1 MRSTTTPIMCLC
13 VSLSLHLVHK
23 YDWSNGPSQF
33 VCIVKIVSVAASQSV
48 TFRHK
53 CAFPSLSALP
63 DPTQYNYNIRQGQR
77 QIQRQRHM
85 CVCAFP
91 PLLVSLHAARS
102 HSIHLPS
109 ALSQSC
115 SFTFPPWVLD
125 LVYSHSKH
133 ALFSQRLLL
142 IVSRSHLVCCSLPLP
157 WLNTS
162 PARLA
167 GLFLMPPHLYGCAGQ
182 LSQTR

>member
-63 DPTQYNYNIRQGQR
+63 DPTQYNYNIRQR
-77 QIQRQRHM
+77 QRQRHM
-85 CVCAFP
+85 YVCVCLS

-125 LVYSHSKH
+125 LVYPHSKH
-133 ALFSQRLLL
+133 ALFSQRLLF
-142 IVSRSHLVCCSLPLP
+142 ISVSFGLLQSSPSLAQYVSTAACRIIP
-157 WLNTS
+157 NATS
-162 PARLA
+162 SVWQCRPA
-167 GLFLMPPHLYGCAGQ
+167 
-182 LSQTR
+182 

>member
-1 MRSTTTPIMCLC
+1 MCLC

-33 VCIVKIVSVAASQSV
+33 VCIVKIVSDAASQSV
-48 TFRHK
+48 TFRHM
-53 CAFPSLSALP
+53 CTFPSLSALP
-63 DPTQYNYNIRQGQR
+63 DRTQYNYTIRQRQR
-77 QIQRQRHM
+77 QRQRHM

-115 SFTFPPWVLD
+115 SFTFPLWVLD
-125 LVYSHSKH
+125 LVCKPSFKTCSFQSE
-133 ALFSQRLLL
+133 APSL
-142 IVSRSHLVCCSLPLP
+142 VSRSHLVCCSLPLP

-162 PARLA
+162 PPRLA
-167 GLFLMPPHLYGCAGQ
+167 GLFLMPPHLYGSAGQ

>member
-63 DPTQYNYNIRQGQR
+63 DPTQYNYNIRQR
-77 QIQRQRHM
+77 QRQRHM
-85 CVCAFP
+85 YVCVCLS

>member
-1 MRSTTTPIMCLC
+1 MCLC

-63 DPTQYNYNIRQGQR
+63 DPTQYNYNIRQR
-77 QIQRQRHM
+77 QRQRHM

-115 SFTFPPWVLD
+115 SFTFPLWVLD
-125 LVYSHSKH
+125 LVYPHSKH
-133 ALFSQRLLL
+133 ALFSQRLLF
-142 IVSRSHLVCCSLPLP
+142 ISVSFGLLQSSPSLAQYVSSTACRIIP
-157 WLNTS
+157 NATS
-162 PARLA
+162 SVWQCRPA
-167 GLFLMPPHLYGCAGQ
+167 
-182 LSQTR
+182 